1 VSGPHDQFEPV
12 EAVDPLTVVPVEVVD
27 LIAEAARACPAV
39 AGLHAGPFG
48 QHTTYLPGR
57 RVSGVRLSPE
67 ETVVGVVGC
76 YPASVA
82 EIVSQVRAAVGALVP
97 GVPVTIHVED
107 LLLPGEQLPGDSRDP
122 PDPTDDPGGGAPR
135 PPPNAQAEPV
145 IPEPT
150 PAPVRSTGPT
160 RSAPPPGTRPRG
172 EPVPVRP
179 PSAMLLAPP
188 DRE

>member
-1 VSGPHDQFEPV
+1 VSGSPDRCE
-12 EAVDPLTVVPVEVVD
+12 PVEVVD

-67 ETVVGVVGC
+67 ESVVGVVGC

-82 EIVSQVRAAVGALVP
+82 EIGSQVRAAVGALVP

-107 LLLPGEQLPGDSRDP
+107 LLLPGEQPPGDSRDP
-122 PDPTDDPGGGAPR
+122 ADDPAAGAHS
-135 PPPNAQAEPV
+135 PPPFALAEPA
-145 IPEPT
+145 IPEP
-150 PAPVRSTGPT
+150 APVPVQGTGADT
-160 RSAPPPGTRPRG
+160 VGSSARHAPR

-179 PSAMLLAPP
+179 PPAMLLAPP
-188 DRE
+188 DKE